1 MTDSEN
7 ILCRPFST
15 SMRLGI
21 LSDAHG
27 NVDAF
32 RLGLQILTEA
42 GAEVVYFLG
51 DAVGYIPDAGVVGLL
66 QKSNIRAI
74 RGNHDDMLIREV
86 ATVEQDA
93 IYRHR
98 ETSAALKPA
107 EREFLRTLPLKTEF
121 HGDGVAGLFVHGSP
135 TDPLTGY
142 IYPDSALS
150 EFSEIGADVVF
161 MGHTHHPFVRQFNR
175 KLFVNVGSCGLPR
188 GQDLRG
194 SVCIFDVAERHAQ
207 IIKFDISKCCERI
220 LSQYSLSPPVTS
232 LLSRCVQYTG
242 SSGLEE

>member
-1 MTDSEN
+1 MTNEKN
-7 ILCRPFST
+7 ICFSPLRT
-15 SMRLGI
+15 NMRLGI

-27 NVDAF
+27 NVEAF
-32 RLGLQILTEA
+32 RLGLQILAEA
-42 GAEVVYFLG
+42 HAEVIYFLG

-66 QKSNIRAI
+66 QKGNIRSI
-74 RGNHDDMLIREV
+74 RGNHDDMLIHQV
-86 ATVEQDA
+86 ATAEQDA

-98 ETSAALKPA
+98 ETSTALNPA
-107 EREFLRTLPLKTEF
+107 ERRFLETLPLKTEF
-121 HGDGVAGLFVHGSP
+121 HSDGIATLFVHGSP

-142 IYPDSALS
+142 IYPDSDLS
-150 EFSEIGADVVF
+150 EFSEINADVVF
-161 MGHTHHPFVRQFNR
+161 MGHTHHPFVRRFDR

-194 SVCIFDVAERHAQ
+194 SVCVFDVAERRAQ
-207 IIKFDISKCCERI
+207 IIRFDISKCCQRI

-232 LLSRCVQYTG
+232 LLSRCAQYTG

>member
-1 MTDSEN
+1 MICSFVKLQPRN
-7 ILCRPFST
+7 KMPST
-15 SMRLGI
+15 GI
-21 LSDAHG
+21 ARH
-27 NVDAF
+27 
-32 RLGLQILTEA
+32 
-42 GAEVVYFLG
+42 
-51 DAVGYIPDAGVVGLL
+51 LL
-66 QKSNIRAI
+66 PSSQR
-74 RGNHDDMLIREV
+74 
-86 ATVEQDA
+86 
-93 IYRHR
+93 
-98 ETSAALKPA
+98 SANSS
-107 EREFLRTLPLKTEF
+107 RTLPLKTEF

-142 IYPDSALS
+142 IYPDSDLS

-194 SVCIFDVAERHAQ
+194 SVCIFDVAERRAQ
-207 IIKFDISKCCERI
+207 IIRFDISKCCERI